1 VDVSQVTVDPHTG
14 AITVGPAQGVSGTG
28 MMNAWDE
35 VLSTNAEDAKR
46 PA

>member
-1 VDVSQVTVDPHTG
+1 MTVDPHTG
-14 AITVGPAQGVSGTG
+14 AIAVGLAQGMNGTG

-46 PA
+46 TA